1 MTHPYGYIRMTEGMD
16 GDHVD
21 CFLGPNPDAKK
32 AYVIRAMK
40 AGTFDEYDED
50 KVMLGFD
57 GVQEAHAAFME
68 NYSDPRFYGGMRVLP
83 MAEFIEKVLATK
95 DDPGMIK
102 AASTADNAA
111 YVNETALIRTNAK
124 QPENQQPHPFER
136 AEWTWPNAHPR
147 CLRCG
152 EEESTDGMCS
162 GADLAK
168 AHGEGLPWRMVKG
181 LVREHQRTSKMGRIE
196 TVHEYQR
203 TGKLGGSFA
212 IREQK
217 VGDGLAYKIMVS
229 GQMAGHL
236 SGFEEGDKF
245 HLYKTEVTD
254 QSLHGTGLYQVALQH
269 VADQYAKGL
278 YVFQWESSKALQLA
292 IKKMG
297 TYEYDSDKEALY
309 VRPRMVKA
317 RVRTHTR
324 TSLTGKVTTVRE
336 HDRKDR
342 PGLMTAEQV
351 KATVVPRIVAA
362 AQKEYDDWDE
372 ANVDEYAGGG
382 ICHFIAEKIVEELDA
397 AGIEAESVS
406 SNFEQ
411 HVYAVAKLKDGVYI
425 VDLPYQAYER
435 GGGFSWTKIPGV
447 TFSADDVIVHRI
459 DSDPKQFNQY
469 TQQE

>member
-1 MTHPYGYIRMTEGMD
+1 M
-16 GDHVD
+16 
-21 CFLGPNPDAKK
+21 
-32 AYVIRAMK
+32 
-40 AGTFDEYDED
+40 
-50 KVMLGFD
+50 
-57 GVQEAHAAFME
+57 
-68 NYSDPRFYGGMRVLP
+68 
-83 MAEFIEKVLATK
+83 
-95 DDPGMIK
+95 
-102 AASTADNAA
+102 
-111 YVNETALIRTNAK
+111 
-124 QPENQQPHPFER
+124 
-136 AEWTWPNAHPR
+136 
-147 CLRCG
+147 
-152 EEESTDGMCS
+152 DGMCS

-168 AHGEGLPWRMVKG
+168 AHGKGLPWRLTKAH
-181 LVREHQRTSKMGRIE
+181 VRQ
-196 TVHEYQR
+196 
-203 TGKLGGSFA
+203 
-212 IREQK
+212 
-217 VGDGLAYKIMVS
+217 
-229 GQMAGHL
+229 
-236 SGFEEGDKF
+236 
-245 HLYKTEVTD
+245 
-254 QSLHGTGLYQVALQH
+254 
-269 VADQYAKGL
+269 
-278 YVFQWESSKALQLA
+278 
-292 IKKMG
+292 
-297 TYEYDSDKEALY
+297 
-309 VRPRMVKA
+309 
-317 RVRTHTR
+317 HTR

-469 TQQE
+469 TEQE